1 VANDNGSNHVLRVP
15 LKNPLMRSGDF
26 TFYVVNKKY
35 INNFFKKDQQWYVN
49 LKQINKDIPV
59 SRRQKVEIEGKLNYS
74 IFEED

>member
-1 VANDNGSNHVLRVP
+1 
-15 LKNPLMRSGDF
+15 MRSGDF